1 MGIYHYMH
9 GTSLV
14 GNCNNVSVN
23 DCANLC
29 MVFEAA
35 EVKAALSCA
44 RTPSPRLWPMV
55 PKEIN

>member
-1 MGIYHYMH
+1 MGMYAWHQLGWQSQQCI
-9 GTSLV
+9 SEQL
-14 GNCNNVSVN
+14 C
-23 DCANLC
+23 NLC

-44 RTPSPRLWPMV
+44 RTLSPRLWPMV